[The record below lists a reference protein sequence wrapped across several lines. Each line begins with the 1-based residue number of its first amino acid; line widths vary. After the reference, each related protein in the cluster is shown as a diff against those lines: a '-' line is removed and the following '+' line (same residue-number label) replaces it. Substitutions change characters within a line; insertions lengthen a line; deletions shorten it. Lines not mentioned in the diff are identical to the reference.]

1 MVGIVSAF
9 KTKTV
14 STLVQFGK
22 FTNGLITLSPNKD
35 VAHNSMNLTQS
46 NKTSKATHA
55 ISQNVLG
62 SLWDGAF
69 HAS

>member
-35 VAHNSMNLTQS
+35 VAHNSSISLNES
-46 NKTSKATHA
+46 HA
-55 ISQNVLG
+55 I
-62 SLWDGAF
+62 
-69 HAS
+69 

>member
-22 FTNGLITLSPNKD
+22 FTNGLTLSPNKD
-35 VAHNSMNLTQS
+35 VAHNSSISLNES
-46 NKTSKATHA
+46 HA
-55 ISQNVLG
+55 I
-62 SLWDGAF
+62 
-69 HAS
+69 